1 MKKYLVWGVTF
12 LALNSCS
19 RDNVGPY
26 DETFADFSL
35 NNFDRLAMSNGLK
48 VSVVQGNAYRIVAHG
63 HRADVD
69 DLDVRKVN
77 DELRISYRH
86 NRNRQY
92 DMELE
97 ITMPY
102 LESVDFSGAVEAD
115 ITGFEQEPQVDVR
128 LSGASELWFSGTV
141 DFLSADLSGASELE
155 LEGYANQ
162 MDVILSGASELDAF
176 EFPVYDAAV
185 DLSGASKAEVT
196 ASQNL
201 KVRAAGASALWY
213 RGNPRMDVQSS
224 GGSTVRRD

>member
-1 MKKYLVWGVTF
+1 MKKYLILGMAA

-35 NNFDRLAMSNGLK
+35 NDFDRLAMGNGFK
-48 VSVVQGNAYRIVAHG
+48 VSVVRGNAYRIVAHG

-69 DLDVRKVN
+69 DLEVRRVE

-86 NRNRQY
+86 NRSRQY

-102 LESVDFSGAVEAD
+102 LESIDFSGAVEAD
-115 ITGFEQEPQVDVR
+115 ITGFEREPQLDVR
-128 LSGASELWFSGTV
+128 LSGASDVWFNGTV
-141 DFLSADLSGASELE
+141 EFLTADLSGASELE

-176 EFPVYDAAV
+176 DFPVYDAAL
-185 DLSGASKAEVT
+185 DLAGASKAEVT

-201 KVRAAGASALWY
+201 KVKASGASAVWY
-213 RGNPRMDVQSS
+213 RGNPRTDVQSS